1 MSMKIRDILRIKGH
15 EVITVGPEQPV
26 LAAIRILAEH
36 RIGALVVR
44 DQGEIVGI
52 ISERDVLNLAAG
64 DPARLEDTLVSDIM
78 TSNVIVGV
86 PEDDLDYVMNI
97 MTQNRIRH
105 LPIMEGERLVGLVSI
120 GDVVNAVRRAVEA
133 ENRHLK
139 DYIQGVAR

>member
-1 MSMKIRDILRIKGH
+1 MRIRDILRSKGH
-15 EVITVGPEQPV
+15 DVITVSPDQTV
-26 LAAIRILAEH
+26 LTAIRVLVEH

-44 DQGEIVGI
+44 TADDIVGI

-64 DPARLEDTLVSDIM
+64 DPAKLASIPVSEAM
-78 TSNVIVGV
+78 TANVIVAL

-105 LPIMEGERLVGLVSI
+105 LPIMDDEGLAGMVSI
-120 GDVVNAVRRAVEA
+120 GDVVNAVRRSVET

-139 DYIQGVAR
+139 DYIQGVPR